1 MLPQSSST
9 SSSERFDWRDLF
21 AVGAWFAGFLLLFE
35 LGAWI
40 LFTHSPLSR
49 SSLRNYLWY
58 GVSYESK
65 LRELVNTP
73 NLPSNSI
80 LYAGWLGDGRFE
92 RMPNDVD
99 VTVYGMSFSM
109 NLAKAMKELRGQQ
122 TQRLVGG
129 PDAPMGAV
137 YGYYQAD
144 HSHRKTRHAII
155 GATSGAVE
163 EVGLMNLGSLHSDFA
178 FPYFFPRYEIAGD
191 GVKRVSDSLIN
202 SADEL
207 RTALDDHDLW
217 ERQLSVLAAH
227 DSSYRRFFFAHDIFD
242 YSVIGRFVRRGMSKR
257 HAAEFR
263 NSVLGPGG
271 FKMSSEA
278 PNLFRALMRQM
289 IRDLKA
295 EHVQPIVALFSL
307 QGHGNYLYDLVADIL
322 SEEEAPFVN
331 TNDYCPSNNRS
342 FYLRD
347 MHFIHDCD
355 LKFAGRVHEI
365 MDSLDARTGAQAPNG
380 P

>member
-1 MLPQSSST
+1 MLPQNSST

-21 AVGAWFAGFLLLFE
+21 AVGAWFVAFLLLFE
-35 LGAWI
+35 LSVWI

-49 SSLRNYLWY
+49 SKLRTYLWY
-58 GVSYESK
+58 GASYESK

-73 NLPSNSI
+73 DLPSNSI
-80 LYAGWLGDGRFE
+80 LYAGWLGDARFE

-99 VTVYGMSFSM
+99 VTFYGMSFSG
-109 NLAKAMKELRGQQ
+109 NLAEAMKQLRPQQ
-122 TQRLVGG
+122 TQRLVLG
-129 PDAPMGAV
+129 PGAPMGAV

-144 HSHRKTRHAII
+144 QSQRKTRYAII

-163 EVGLMNLGSLHSDFA
+163 EVVLMNRGTLFADAA

-191 GVKRVSDSLIN
+191 GVKRVADSLIN
-202 SADEL
+202 SPDEL
-207 RTALDDHDLW
+207 RTALANHDLW

-227 DSSYRRFFFAHDIFD
+227 DSSYRRFLVAHDIFD
-242 YSVIGRFVRRGMSKR
+242 YSVIGRFVRRGVSKR
-257 HAAEFR
+257 HAAEFG
-263 NSVLGPGG
+263 NNVLGPRG

-307 QGHGNYLYDLVADIL
+307 QGQGNYLYDLVADIK
-322 SEEEAPFVN
+322 EEAPFVN
-331 TNDYCPSNNRS
+331 TNDFCPSNNRG
-342 FYLRD
+342 FYLPD
-347 MHFIHDCD
+347 MHFTHDCN
-355 LKFAGRVHEI
+355 LKFAQRVHEI
-365 MDSLDARTGAQAPNG
+365 MDSLDARGGAQAPNG